1 MSLEKERRRLHA
13 KLQKALELE
22 LSTIPPYLTAN
33 FSLHPGKNTEAAA
46 IIRSV
51 FMEEMLHMTLAANLL
66 AAVDGRA
73 KLGRDHIP
81 VYPLRLEFDGA
92 PFHDREVDIHL
103 ARFSSETLLTFL
115 QIELPANFPPAPG
128 ALKTPEIAVPGFTI
142 GEFYAGIK
150 DDLAHLCREHGEKA
164 VFCGDRKRQVSEE
177 YYWSGGGRPIK
188 VVDLASA
195 NKAIDVICD
204 QGEGADGTILDDDR
218 HFFGQPEEVAHY
230 FRFNE
235 IYVGRRYRPTD
246 HIHDAPSGAPLPV
259 DYNAVYPLKPDCK
272 AADFCGDAQ
281 LTALNDKFNFIYSL
295 MLAQLEEGFGGNP
308 AVFYTAIMNGMHG
321 LPAIARTM
329 VQLPIPGDAAGRHA
343 APSFEWNDPS
353 V

>member
-1 MSLEKERRRLHA
+1 MSLEKQRRQLHA
-13 KLQKALELE
+13 KLQKAVELE

-33 FSLHPGKNTEAAA
+33 FSIHPGKNTEAAA

-66 AAVDGRA
+66 AALDGRVR
-73 KLGRDHIP
+73 LGRDHIP

-92 PFHDREVDIHL
+92 CFRDREVDIHL
-103 ARFSSETLLTFL
+103 ARFSPETLLTFL

-142 GEFYAGIK
+142 GEFYNGIK
-150 DDLAHLCREHGEKA
+150 DELAAICRKYGEKA
-164 VFCGDRKRQVSEE
+164 VFTGDPKRQVSQE

-195 NKAIDVICD
+195 TKAIGVICD
-204 QGEGADGTILDDDR
+204 QGEGADGTILDGDR

-246 HIHDAPSGAPLPV
+246 PIHAAPSGAPLPV
-259 DYNAVYPLKPDCK
+259 DFDAVFPIKPDCK
-272 AADFCGDAQ
+272 AVDFRGDAQ
-281 LTALNDKFNFIYSL
+281 LTALNDKFNATYSL
-295 MLAQLEEGFGGNP
+295 MLVQLEEGFGGNP

-329 VQLPIPGDAAGRHA
+329 VQIPIPGDAAGRHA
-343 APSFEWNDPS
+343 APSFEWIDS
-353 V
+353 TL